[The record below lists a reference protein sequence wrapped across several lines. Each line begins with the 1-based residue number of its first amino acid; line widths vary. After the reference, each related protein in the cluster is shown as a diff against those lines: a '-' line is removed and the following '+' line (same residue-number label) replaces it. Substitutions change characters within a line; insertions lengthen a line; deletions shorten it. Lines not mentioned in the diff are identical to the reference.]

1 MQIQN
6 NIASINSSRNQKI
19 VKGKLD
25 KSLEKLSSGYRI
37 NCAGDDAAGLAI
49 SELMRSQIKGLDQAM
64 RNVNDG
70 VSMTN
75 TGEGALT
82 EIHAMLQRMKTLA
95 VQSANGT
102 YSSAARG
109 NIESERLQLLD
120 EIDRISQTTDFDGI
134 PLFEEYPG
142 TLPPGY
148 VPPEKEGDI
157 TLQIGH
163 SGEETLDVERYFM
176 GSKELLLRTV
186 DFSTVNNANKAVDT
200 IENAIEAVADVRASF
215 GATLNH
221 LEHTN
226 NNLGVTRENMT
237 VAESQIRDTDMAE
250 QITAYTTENIILQAS
265 NSMMVHANS
274 LPDLVL
280 QLLQA

>member
-142 TLPPGY
+142 EPPIGY

-157 TLQIGH
+157 NLQIGH
-163 SGEETLDVERYFM
+163 SGEETLNVARYFM
-176 GSKELLLRTV
+176 GSKELLLHKM
-186 DFSTVNNANKAVDT
+186 DFTTVNNANQAVDT